1 MDGLTKALELMG
13 GTVALAKAVG
23 VSKQVVTNWKA
34 RGTVPVEHC
43 PTVER
48 LTNRQVLCEDL
59 NGSVDWGYLRQSDS
73 RPEPAAEPSPA

>member
-1 MDGLTKALELMG
+1 MEGLNKALELMG

-43 PTVER
+43 TTVER
-48 LTNRQVLCEDL
+48 ITGRQVRCEEL
-59 NGSVDWGYLRQSDS
+59 NDTIDWAYLRQADPHS
-73 RPEPAAEPSPA
+73 ETAAEPSTA

>member
-23 VSKQVVTNWKA
+23 VSKQMVTNWKA

-48 LTNRQVLCEDL
+48 VTGRQVRCEDL
-59 NGSVDWGYLRQSDS
+59 NSSVDWGYLRHPYPV
-73 RPEPAAEPSPA
+73 PEPAKEPAAA